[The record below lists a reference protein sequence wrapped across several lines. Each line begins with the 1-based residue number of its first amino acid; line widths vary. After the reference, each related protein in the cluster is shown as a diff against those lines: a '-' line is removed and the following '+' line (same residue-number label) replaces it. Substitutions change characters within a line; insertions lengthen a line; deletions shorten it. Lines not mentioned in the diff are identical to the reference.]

1 MRHDELMP
9 AGTVRCCRVGAV
21 HPVVPFMTGERP
33 KPSRSNIA
41 PSVEEE
47 PVKLSVLICPLS
59 VYNCPLTTLSEFIA
73 IGAALLQAAVSLNSK
88 LAAPS
93 GAGVVGSRPKQAAGN
108 VHPAVPCEKSPFNRR
123 LELNDPPTAGAVKP
137 PSTSA

>member
-9 AGTVRCCRVGAV
+9 AGTVRCCRVVAV

-41 PSVEEE
+41 RSVEEE

-73 IGAALLQAAVSLNSK
+73 IGAALLQAAVSLYSK
-88 LAAPS
+88 MAAPS
-93 GAGVVGSRPKQAAGN
+93 GAGVAGSRPKTAAGN
-108 VHPAVPCEKSPFNRR
+108 DHPAAHCEKSPLNQR
-123 LELNDPPTAGAVKP
+123 LEIHEPPT
-137 PSTSA
+137 